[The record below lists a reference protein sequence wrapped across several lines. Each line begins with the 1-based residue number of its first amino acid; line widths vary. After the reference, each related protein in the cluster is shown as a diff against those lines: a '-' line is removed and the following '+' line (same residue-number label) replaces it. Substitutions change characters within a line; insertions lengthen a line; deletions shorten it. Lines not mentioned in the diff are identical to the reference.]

1 MTRLRTV
8 FAGTLLVLVTVA
20 PALAQT
26 APSPA
31 GPSRYVPPQAN
42 GQRGA
47 AVQGP
52 SQPIRQAAG
61 QEPIRQPQGQA
72 PFSQTQPQAQPQARP
87 LADAIGPL
95 APPPGPQQPAWIP
108 LDPGHE
114 KWVNSVLQYWEE
126 RSSKIK
132 ALTCQFTK
140 WEYDPVFGPK
150 EADGRT
156 PKFDAPL
163 TISKGEIKYASPDKG
178 KFQVTEL
185 SRYSGSAAMPGGQP
199 QYAVQDASFTEHWV
213 SDGIN
218 VFEYDARN
226 KRLIQRELP
235 PEMQGK
241 AIADGPLPFLF
252 GARAATIRARYW
264 VRGLPQGGKGKYWL
278 EAVPKSRQD
287 AQNFKAVTIVLD
299 EKTYLPELL
308 EVLAP
313 NYDSKTNPARTTYQF
328 SEHDVVDDKL
338 TPQQLLQK
346 LNFFKTAFYA
356 PKLPSGWTRITQR
369 ADGST
374 VVPGVPGA
382 LEATK
387 KPTPPRSG
395 LPR

>member
-1 MTRLRTV
+1 MTRIRTV
-8 FAGTLLVLVTVA
+8 SAAALFVLVPFA
-20 PALAQT
+20 SAFAQT
-26 APSPA
+26 APS
-31 GPSRYVPPQAN
+31 
-42 GQRGA
+42 QRGA

-52 SQPIRQAAG
+52 QQPVRQTAG
-61 QEPIRQPQGQA
+61 QEPVREPQGPA
-72 PFSQTQPQAQPQARP
+72 LPFPQTQSQTQPALPQSQPQTRP
-87 LADAIGPL
+87 LAEAIGPL
-95 APPPGPQQPAWIP
+95 APQGPQQPSWIP

-114 KWVNSVLQYWEE
+114 KWVNQVLQYWET

-132 ALTCQFTK
+132 ALTCQFRK

-156 PKFDAPL
+156 PNFKAPL
-163 TISKGEIKYASPDKG
+163 TIAEGEIKYAAPDKG
-178 KFQVTEL
+178 KFQVTKL
-185 SRYSGSAAMPGGQP
+185 SRYAGPPTMPGGDP
-199 QYAVQDASFTEHWV
+199 QYAVQDASFSEHWV
-213 SDGIN
+213 SDGKS
-218 VFEYDARN
+218 VFEYDSRN

-252 GARAATIRARYW
+252 GARAETIRARYW

-328 SEHDVVDDKL
+328 TQHDVVDDNL
-338 TPQQLLQK
+338 DYQELLKK
-346 LNFFKTAFYA
+346 LNPFKTAFYA

-369 ADGST
+369 PDGST
-374 VVPGVPGA
+374 VVPGVPGAQGVPGA